1 MVYNA
6 FTLPVTVFYI
16 GNGLAHLYYAI
27 KLKQKFS
34 KEHNFTNSFLIILL
48 WIVAGVVYPLFFIR
62 DTSQTRFFQGLAL
75 QIICI
80 YAPLLILFI
89 LYYQI
94 QFKLKK
100 DPQIRENRTIK
111 RFIKQFTLMD
121 TKNLYNRKAALKTDV
136 HRKAFHLLPAV
147 IIIFLWLF
155 AVYIWDDIWHGDQFW
170 GISGEEYGIF
180 LITTVGYTAII
191 IFAALDYV
199 RLSHIF
205 NKGNI
210 YRLLPTCISNI
221 LGKSLKKNEIYE
233 FTRPVALILSLIPT
247 LFLPFGVFTATAL
260 IATLGDGAASIF
272 GLKFGKV
279 HLPKSSNKTLV
290 GYISGFLISLGISVL
305 VLWFFEHQSY
315 NITQII
321 IIGLVGALIFLT
333 IDILN
338 LKIDDNILNPIFC
351 GYSMGFITLIF

>member
-6 FTLPVTVFYI
+6 FTIPVMIFYI
-16 GNGLAHLYYAI
+16 GNGFAYLYYAI

-34 KEHNFTNSFLIILL
+34 EEHNFTNSFLITIL
-48 WIVAGVVYPLFFIR
+48 WIVAGAVYPLFFTR

-94 QFKLKK
+94 QFILKK
-100 DPQIRENRTIK
+100 NPQIREDRTIE
-111 RFIKQFTLMD
+111 RFSKQFTLMD
-121 TKNLYNRKAALKTDV
+121 IKNLNNRKAALRIDV

-155 AVYIWDDIWHGDQFW
+155 AVYIWDDLWHGDEFW

-180 LITTVGYTAII
+180 LILTVGYTGII
-191 IFAALDYV
+191 IFAALDYI

-210 YRLLPTCISNI
+210 YYLLPTCISNT
-221 LGKSLKKNEIYE
+221 LGKALKKNEIYE
-233 FTRPVALILSLIPT
+233 FTRPVALVLSLIPT
-247 LFLPFGVFTATAL
+247 LFLPFGIFTATAL

-272 GLKFGKV
+272 GLKFGKI
-279 HLPKSSNKTLV
+279 HIPKSSNKTLV
-290 GYISGFLISLGISVL
+290 GYISGFLISLAISVL

-321 IIGLVGALIFLT
+321 IIGLVGAFTFLI

-351 GYSMGFITLIF
+351 GYLMVFVSLII